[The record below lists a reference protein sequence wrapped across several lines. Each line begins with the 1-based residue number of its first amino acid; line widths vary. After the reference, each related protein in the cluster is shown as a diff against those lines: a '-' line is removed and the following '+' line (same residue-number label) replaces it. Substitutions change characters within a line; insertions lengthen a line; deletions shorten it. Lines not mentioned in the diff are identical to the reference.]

1 MYKIKNITSEY
12 HQEFNFS
19 FSFGDVLFKLYY
31 SDNLLGWFFS
41 IEYEDLIINNM
52 RLTNFPNILN
62 QFNLV
67 IPFGLTCKT
76 KNGYDAVSRFDF
88 EKGNATLYFLDKQEV
103 NDVLNYDL
111 RRMYDW

>member
-1 MYKIKNITSEY
+1 MYKIRNITSDY

-19 FSFGDVLFKLYY
+19 FSFGDILLKLYY

-41 IEYEDLIINNM
+41 IKFGDFKLDNS

-62 QFNLV
+62 QFNL
-67 IPFGLTCKT
+67 ILPFGLYCKT

-88 EKGNATLYFLDKQEV
+88 EDGNASLYFLDKQEV

-111 RRMYDW
+111 RRYYE